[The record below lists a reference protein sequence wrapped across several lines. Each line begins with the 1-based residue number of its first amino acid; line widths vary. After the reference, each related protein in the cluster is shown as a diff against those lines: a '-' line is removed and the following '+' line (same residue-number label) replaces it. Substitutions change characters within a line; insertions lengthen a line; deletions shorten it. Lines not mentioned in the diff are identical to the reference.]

1 MTDTLNAFKDK
12 CKKSVDH
19 FKEDLGKVRSGRA
32 NASVLNDLQVEYYG
46 SHVPLQQLGMINTP
60 EARLITVQI
69 YDAGA
74 LDAVEKAIRSA
85 DLGFNPAREGSLL
98 RIVVPALTEER
109 RKEIVK
115 SLSRMA
121 EDAKVVL
128 RNLRRDELDVLKK
141 KEKNKEISAD
151 DLKRAQEAVQKVVDA
166 FVVDIDKLLQAKEK
180 EVMAV

>member
-1 MTDTLNAFKDK
+1 
-12 CKKSVDH
+12 
-19 FKEDLGKVRSGRA
+19 
-32 NASVLNDLQVEYYG
+32 
-46 SHVPLQQLGMINTP
+46 MINTP